1 MSLPKMSEGLY
12 QSLLRTQRALKK
24 YHSFRN
30 TNRPS
35 KRSVKANGR
44 GVGQV
49 LRNSRLIPQ
58 VNINKH
64 FYNHDKRL

>member
-1 MSLPKMSEGLY
+1 MAMPKMAE
-12 QSLLRTQRALKK
+12 QEFQRLIGISRATKR

-30 TNRPS
+30 TSRPS